1 MKASNM
7 AKNLLFSFLCG
18 AMFSITPN
26 VYAQAADASKLGSNE
41 LMPYLQGALGFQRV
55 NSPSATGMAMDLN
68 GSATKNAARA
78 TFGVQ
83 LSEHFGVEGT
93 WFQLPSTTLQTNVGD
108 ATYKGE
114 AFAISFTASM
124 PIEKDLSI
132 VGRLG
137 VGRSDVD
144 VAVPSTTYQSN
155 SRKDLTVWGLGIR
168 FAIDKSK
175 DLTLDYDNLGA
186 VGKYALGDRLK
197 ADVVSVGLRF
207 KF

>member
-1 MKASNM
+1 
-7 AKNLLFSFLCG
+7 
-18 AMFSITPN
+18 
-26 VYAQAADASKLGSNE
+26 
-41 LMPYLQGALGFQRV
+41 
-55 NSPSATGMAMDLN
+55 MAMDLN
-68 GSATKNAARA
+68 GSATKNSARA
-78 TFGVQ
+78 TFCVQ

>member
-1 MKASNM
+1 
-7 AKNLLFSFLCG
+7 
-18 AMFSITPN
+18 
-26 VYAQAADASKLGSNE
+26 
-41 LMPYLQGALGFQRV
+41 
-55 NSPSATGMAMDLN
+55 
-68 GSATKNAARA
+68 
-78 TFGVQ
+78 
-83 LSEHFGVEGT
+83 
-93 WFQLPSTTLQTNVGD
+93 
-108 ATYKGE
+108 
-114 AFAISFTASM
+114 
-124 PIEKDLSI
+124 